1 MIGLETRSLLVEDR
15 ILKDFDWFV
24 EENYHTY
31 SHTPL
36 LTRDEMFT
44 KLKP

>member
-24 EENYHTY
+24 EENLYLREESEDY
-31 SHTPL
+31 YLEGMSHTW
-36 LTRDEMFT
+36 T
-44 KLKP
+44 